1 MQELGS
7 KLTED
12 SMAECPKIV
21 KILVS
26 PGEIEMTC
34 HKAALGFHSDFF
46 DAAFYGG
53 MAETTEGV
61 IRLPEE
67 SKEGISTFISWVCS
81 GQIRSSVCAEELWV
95 LGDKPRSPKF
105 CNEVMCFII
114 GMYGNSSKDGGRWL
128 SARSMDFIYEKATE
142 TSSLML
148 FARHLLRAGGP
159 LCPRAIRDETK
170 FTKDGAYEKDWRELI
185 KRGGDL
191 VLLIAFET
199 SFFQD
204 GLCEFLTTKKHPGLS
219 PITKSTCSPPPP
231 LQPKYILWRKPCQQL
246 R

>member
-1 MQELGS
+1 
-7 KLTED
+7 
-12 SMAECPKIV
+12 
-21 KILVS
+21 
-26 PGEIEMTC
+26 MTC

-67 SKEGISTFISWVCS
+67 SKEGIYTFISW
-81 GQIRSSVCAEELWV
+81 LWV
-95 LGDKPRSPKF
+95 LGDKLRSPKF

-204 GLCEFLTTKKHPGLS
+204 GLCEFLDDKEAPWTLANHKKYMLPTTSTTAKVYLMEKALS
-219 PITKSTCSPPPP
+219 AIA
-231 LQPKYILWRKPCQQL
+231 IGR
-246 R
+246 RR